1 LLDIIYIITKSY
13 SNEREVMQKVLISL
27 PDDLFAR
34 MRAVIPNRQRSR
46 IIAVVLEDEVKRRE
60 KELYDCAK
68 DIEADKALNTE
79 MSEWDVTVGDGIEPE
94 SW

>member
-1 LLDIIYIITKSY
+1 
-13 SNEREVMQKVLISL
+13 MQKVLISL

-46 IIAVVLEDEVKRRE
+46 IIAIVLEDEVKRRE
-60 KELYDCAK
+60 HDCAK

-79 MSEWDVTVGDGIEPE
+79 MSEWDAFSRCGQK
-94 SW
+94 